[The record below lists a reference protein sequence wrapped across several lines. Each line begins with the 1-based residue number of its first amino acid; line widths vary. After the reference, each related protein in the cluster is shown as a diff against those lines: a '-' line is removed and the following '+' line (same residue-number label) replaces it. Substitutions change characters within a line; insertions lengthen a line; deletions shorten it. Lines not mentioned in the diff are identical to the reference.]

1 MRILVIEDDR
11 FFSNYLSKLIKKHF
25 DAAVDI
31 EADAVDAYEAL
42 TKKAYDLVFLD
53 VALCDTNGLALLSQI
68 ASSDVYG
75 ILPIIVTSTMADIVP
90 DKLLK
95 RYGVKG
101 VLNKV
106 TMHPDDVIK
115 IVRKYKNEERKT

>member
-1 MRILVIEDDR
+1 MRILIIEDDR

-42 TKKAYDLVFLD
+42 TKKAYDLFLD

>member
-1 MRILVIEDDR
+1 MRILIIEDDR

-53 VALCDTNGLALLSQI
+53 VALCNTNGLALLIQI